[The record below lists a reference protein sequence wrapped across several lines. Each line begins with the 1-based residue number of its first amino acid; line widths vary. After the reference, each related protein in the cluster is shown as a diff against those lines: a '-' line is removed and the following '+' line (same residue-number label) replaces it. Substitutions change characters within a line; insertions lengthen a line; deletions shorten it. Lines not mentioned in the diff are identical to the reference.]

1 MDKRPGG
8 SKRMWRDMSSLQR
21 TVAIVMAVAQ
31 FSLAGAAWRDLAHRP
46 RAEVRGPKWRWAL
59 TIGLNF
65 FGPIAYL
72 CRGRIRSPGAQVG

>member
-8 SKRMWRDMSSLQR
+8 SKRKWRDMSSLQR

-31 FSLAGAAWRDLAHRP
+31 FSLAG
-46 RAEVRGPKWRWAL
+46 AEVRGPKWRWAL